1 MSLQGQS
8 QLVIRTPLTP
18 QSLRKDICLMMSSA
32 CKARFCQQTEYLVAQ
47 VVQDYALRIV
57 FFYISNNAQTV
68 LLQVNKF
75 SLICQ
80 TEF

>member
-1 MSLQGQS
+1 
-8 QLVIRTPLTP
+8 
-18 QSLRKDICLMMSSA
+18 MMSSWAFNLTIVSLKIQQDA
-32 CKARFCQQTEYLVAQ
+32 CKARIWQQKEYLVAP

-57 FFYISNNAQTV
+57 SFYISNNVQTV
-68 LLQVNKF
+68 VHQLNKF